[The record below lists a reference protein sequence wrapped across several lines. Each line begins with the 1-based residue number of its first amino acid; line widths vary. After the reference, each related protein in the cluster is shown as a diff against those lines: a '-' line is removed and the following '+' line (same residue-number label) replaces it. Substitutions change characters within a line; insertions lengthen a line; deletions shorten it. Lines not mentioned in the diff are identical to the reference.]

1 MSSERDSNGTGKL
14 RNTAT
19 ECKVLPFGRSSANVD
34 RTANLAVAQM
44 VPVTTPCLPPT
55 AHAISRRQERA
66 GDYVPDGDDRAA
78 TDTVGDFDEFMSLP
92 QTYARLAA
100 KLMFANASQAPDLI
114 SSVNKAL
121 RKVMEGAESE

>member
-1 MSSERDSNGTGKL
+1 MSCERDGSGTAKL
-14 RNTAT
+14 PSTDT
-19 ECKVLPFGRSSANVD
+19 GCKVLPFGRLNGSGT
-34 RTANLAVAQM
+34 REANLAVAQM
-44 VPVTTPCLPPT
+44 VPATTPCLPPT
-55 AHAISRRQERA
+55 APAISRRQERA

-92 QTYARLAA
+92 QTNARLAA